1 MFRILFKTELMN
13 LYNSMKIEL
22 EEIRGQVES
31 SIAEKRNLMAEF
43 DNLRIEKNTYDKEI
57 VKNVLKLI
65 KFKKEQI
72 NIIDQHIIDPNN
84 DVENLEMEKKE
95 YKEDIQ
101 NIESEYEN
109 ELEDDLMRS
118 I

>member
-1 MFRILFKTELMN
+1 MFRILFKTELEC
-13 LYNSMKIEL
+13 LRDLQEVRRQIESH
-22 EEIRGQVES
+22 IG
-31 SIAEKRNLMAEF
+31 EKRNLMDEF
-43 DNLRIEKNTYDKEI
+43 DNLRIKKNTYDQEI

-65 KFKKEQI
+65 KFKREQI

-84 DVENLEMEKKE
+84 DIENLEIEKNE
-95 YKEDIQ
+95 HKEDIQ